1 MQAPAAG
8 LSASGQ
14 PAVVRNE
21 IDEFIEGRY
30 IGASEALWRIYGFET
45 HGMNPTVERLAVHLP
60 GQQSVVFSEESSLGI
75 IASQGEPET
84 TLTAWFQLNHTD
96 TDARKLLYQ
105 DIPSKYTWH
114 ESGAHR
120 HTWTKRDGKH
130 FGKVRLKQEPVGRM
144 YFVKPNQGQQAR
156 EGREMDTLLLVR
168 ERNDRKNTRANC
180 CRWK

>member
-1 MQAPAAG
+1 
-8 LSASGQ
+8 
-14 PAVVRNE
+14 
-21 IDEFIEGRY
+21 
-30 IGASEALWRIYGFET
+30 
-45 HGMNPTVERLAVHLP
+45 MNPTVERLAVHLP